1 MIYPSDKYKIIV
13 NGTKIIAISTYAGKT
28 VKGVA
33 KADPRD
39 KFDESVGKKL
49 AIARCAAKI
58 AKKRQKRAERKI
70 AEAQRQLDAAKAHY
84 DKMAQYLADAKYDAG
99 ITALQLCQYEVE
111 YK

>member
-1 MIYPSDKYKIIV
+1 MYSADKYKIIV
-13 NGTKIIAISTYAGKT
+13 HGNEVIAISTYAGKT

-39 KFDESVGKKL
+39 EFDESVGKKL

-58 AKKRQKRAERKI
+58 AKKRQKRAERKV

-99 ITALQLCQYEVE
+99 ITASQLSQYEVE